1 MENPSLWA
9 ICALVKPSIRVMLG
23 SMGFLANSALAV
35 GATGV
40 GSLTY
45 GLVEAQAFKVRE
57 LDLALLPAGS
67 ESIRVLHISDLH
79 ITPAQTRKIN
89 WVKSLAKLEPDFVV
103 GTGDFLAH
111 QLAVPAVIE
120 AMNELLEIPGAFVLG
135 SNDYFAPK
143 IKNPLMYFSK
153 DREIETTGIAL
164 PTSDL
169 VDELADAGWLDLNN
183 KQSITEINGVKFH
196 FRGTDDPHIKRDDY
210 AAVAGSFDAAAF
222 AFGVTHAP
230 YRRVLQS
237 FAADKADLVL
247 AGHTH
252 GGQICIPFYGALVT
266 NCDLPL
272 GQAKGYSTFGESRMP
287 MHVSAGV
294 GTSPFAQVRIACRPE
309 ATLITLSAKLTKD

>member
-1 MENPSLWA
+1 
-9 ICALVKPSIRVMLG
+9 MLG
-23 SMGFLANSALAV
+23 SMGFLANSALAI

-89 WVKSLAKLEPDFVV
+89 WVKSLAKLKPDFVV

-111 QLAVPAVIE
+111 QLAVPAVVE
-120 AMNELLEIPGAFVLG
+120 AMNELLDIPGAYVLG
-135 SNDYFAPK
+135 SNDYFAPSF
-143 IKNPLMYFSK
+143 KNPFMYFNK
-153 DREIETTGIAL
+153 KREIRAEGTAL

-169 VDELADAGWLDLNN
+169 VVELNDAGWLDLNN
-183 KQSITEINGVKFH
+183 KQSTAVINGVKIH
-196 FRGTDDPHIKRDDY
+196 FRGTDDPHINKDDY
-210 AAVAGSFDAAAF
+210 AAVAGAFDSDAF

-237 FAADKADLVL
+237 FETDKADLVL

-266 NCDLPL
+266 NCDLPQ
-272 GQAKGYSTFGESRMP
+272 GQAKGFSTFGESQMP
-287 MHVSAGV
+287 LHVSAGV

-309 ATLITLSAKLTKD
+309 ATLITLSAKAN

>member
-1 MENPSLWA
+1 
-9 ICALVKPSIRVMLG
+9 MLG

-89 WVKSLAKLEPDFVV
+89 WVRSLAKLEPDFVV
-103 GTGDFLAH
+103 STGDFLAH

-294 GTSPFAQVRIACRPE
+294 GTSPFAKVRIACRPE

>member
-1 MENPSLWA
+1 
-9 ICALVKPSIRVMLG
+9 MLG
-23 SMGFLANSALAV
+23 SMGFLANSALAI

-40 GSLTY
+40 GSLAY

-111 QLAVPAVIE
+111 QLAVPAVVE
-120 AMNELLEIPGAFVLG
+120 AMNELLDIPGAYVLG
-135 SNDYFAPK
+135 SNDYFAPSF
-143 IKNPLMYFSK
+143 KNPFMYFNK
-153 DREIETTGIAL
+153 NRQIRAEGTAL

-169 VDELADAGWLDLNN
+169 VDELNDAGWLDLNN
-183 KQSITEINGVKFH
+183 KQSTAVINGVKIH
-196 FRGTDDPHIKRDDY
+196 FRGTDDPHINKDNY
-210 AAVAGSFDAAAF
+210 AAVVGAFDSDAF

-237 FAADKADLVL
+237 FETDKADLVL

-266 NCDLPL
+266 NCDLPQ
-272 GQAKGYSTFGESRMP
+272 GQAKGFSTFGESEMP
-287 MHVSAGV
+287 LHVSAGV

-309 ATLITLSAKLTKD
+309 ATLITLSAKTN

>member
-1 MENPSLWA
+1 
-9 ICALVKPSIRVMLG
+9 MLG
-23 SMGFLANSALAV
+23 SMGFLANSALAI

-89 WVKSLAKLEPDFVV
+89 WVKSLAELEPDFVV

-111 QLAVPAVIE
+111 QLAVPAVVE
-120 AMNELLEIPGAFVLG
+120 AMNELMDIPGAFVLG
-135 SNDYFAPK
+135 SNDYFAPT
-143 IKNPLMYFSK
+143 IKNPFMYFNK
-153 DREIETTGIAL
+153 NREIRAEGKAL

-169 VDELADAGWLDLNN
+169 VDELNDAGWLDLNN
-183 KQSITEINGVKFH
+183 KQSTAVINGVKIH
-196 FRGTDDPHIKRDDY
+196 FRGTDDPHINKDNY
-210 AAVAGSFDAAAF
+210 AAVAGAFDSDAF

-237 FAADKADLVL
+237 FETDKADLVL

-266 NCDLPL
+266 NCDLPQ
-272 GQAKGYSTFGESRMP
+272 GQAKGFSTFGESEMP
-287 MHVSAGV
+287 LHVSAGV

-309 ATLITLSAKLTKD
+309 ATLITLNAKIV

>member
-1 MENPSLWA
+1 
-9 ICALVKPSIRVMLG
+9 MLG
-23 SMGFLANSALAV
+23 SMGFLANSALAI

-40 GSLTY
+40 GSLAY
-45 GLVEAQAFKVRE
+45 GFAEAQSFKVRE
-57 LDLALLPAGS
+57 LDLDLLPAGS

-89 WVKSLAKLEPDFVV
+89 WVKSLVKLEPDFVV

-111 QLAVPAVIE
+111 QLAVPAVVE
-120 AMNELLEIPGAFVLG
+120 AMNELMDIPGAFVLG
-135 SNDYFAPK
+135 SNDYFAPT
-143 IKNPLMYFSK
+143 IKNPFMYFNKS
-153 DREIETTGIAL
+153 REILAEGTPL

-169 VDELADAGWLDLNN
+169 VDELNDAGWLDLNN
-183 KQSITEINGVKFH
+183 KQNTAVINGVKIH
-196 FRGTDDPHIKRDDY
+196 FRGTDDPHINKDDY
-210 AAVAGSFDAAAF
+210 AAVSGPFDSDAF

-237 FAADKADLVL
+237 FESDKADLVL

-266 NCDLPL
+266 NCDLPQ
-272 GQAKGYSTFGESRMP
+272 GQAKGYSTFGESKMP

-309 ATLITLSAKLTKD
+309 ATLITLSAKTN

>member
-1 MENPSLWA
+1 
-9 ICALVKPSIRVMLG
+9 MLG
-23 SMGFLANSALAV
+23 SMGFLANSALAI

-89 WVKSLAKLEPDFVV
+89 WVKSLTKLEPDFVV

-111 QLAVPAVIE
+111 QLAVPAVVE
-120 AMNELLEIPGAFVLG
+120 AMNELLDIPGAFVLG
-135 SNDYFAPK
+135 SNDYFAPT
-143 IKNPLMYFSK
+143 IKNPLTYFK
-153 DREIETTGIAL
+153 KGREIRAEGTAL

-169 VDELADAGWLDLNN
+169 VDELSDAGWLDLNN
-183 KQSITEINGVKFH
+183 KQGTAVINDVKIH
-196 FRGTDDPHIKRDDY
+196 FRGTDDPHINKDDY
-210 AAVAGSFDAAAF
+210 AAVAGSFDSDAF

-237 FAADKADLVL
+237 FETDKADLVL

-266 NCDLPL
+266 NCDLPQ
-272 GQAKGYSTFGESRMP
+272 GQAKGFSTFGESEMP
-287 MHVSAGV
+287 LHVSAGV

-309 ATLITLSAKLTKD
+309 ATLITLSAKRI

>member
-1 MENPSLWA
+1 
-9 ICALVKPSIRVMLG
+9 MLG
-23 SMGFLANSALAV
+23 SMGFLANSALAI

-57 LDLALLPAGS
+57 LDLELLPAGS
-67 ESIRVLHISDLH
+67 ESIRVLHFSDLH

-89 WVKSLAKLEPDFVV
+89 WVKSLAKLEPNFVV

-111 QLAVPAVIE
+111 QLAVPAVVE
-120 AMNELLEIPGAFVLG
+120 AMNELMDIPGAYVLG
-135 SNDYFAPK
+135 SNDYFAPT
-143 IKNPLMYFSK
+143 IKNPFMYLNK
-153 DREIETTGIAL
+153 KREIRAEGTAL

-169 VDELADAGWLDLNN
+169 VDELNDAGWLDLNN
-183 KQSITEINGVKFH
+183 KQSTAVINGVKIH
-196 FRGTDDPHIKRDDY
+196 FRGTDDPHIKKDDY
-210 AAVAGSFDAAAF
+210 AAVAGAFDSDAF

-237 FAADKADLVL
+237 FEADKADLVL

-266 NCDLPL
+266 NCDLPQ
-272 GQAKGYSTFGESRMP
+272 GQAKGFSTFGESKMP
-287 MHVSAGV
+287 LHVSAGV

-309 ATLITLSAKLTKD
+309 ATLITLSAKRT

>member
-1 MENPSLWA
+1 
-9 ICALVKPSIRVMLG
+9 MLG
-23 SMGFLANSALAV
+23 SMGFLANSALAI

-79 ITPAQTRKIN
+79 ITPAQTRKIY

-111 QLAVPAVIE
+111 QLAVPAVVE
-120 AMNELLEIPGAFVLG
+120 AMNELMDIPGAFVLG
-135 SNDYFAPK
+135 SNDYFAPSF
-143 IKNPLMYFSK
+143 KNPFMYFNK
-153 DREIETTGIAL
+153 KREIRAEGTAL

-169 VDELADAGWLDLNN
+169 VDELNDAGWLDLNN
-183 KQSITEINGVKFH
+183 KQSTAVINGVKIH
-196 FRGTDDPHIKRDDY
+196 FRGTDDPHINKDNY
-210 AAVAGSFDAAAF
+210 AAVAGAFDSDAF

-237 FAADKADLVL
+237 FEADKADLVL

-266 NCDLPL
+266 NCDLPQ
-272 GQAKGYSTFGESRMP
+272 GQAKGFSTFGESKMP
-287 MHVSAGV
+287 LHVSAGV
-294 GTSPFAQVRIACRPE
+294 GTSPFAQIRIACRPE
-309 ATLITLSAKLTKD
+309 ATLITLSAKTN

>member
-1 MENPSLWA
+1 
-9 ICALVKPSIRVMLG
+9 
-23 SMGFLANSALAV
+23 
-35 GATGV
+35 
-40 GSLTY
+40 
-45 GLVEAQAFKVRE
+45 
-57 LDLALLPAGS
+57 
-67 ESIRVLHISDLH
+67 
-79 ITPAQTRKIN
+79 
-89 WVKSLAKLEPDFVV
+89 LAKLEPDFVV

-111 QLAVPAVIE
+111 QLAVPAVVE

-153 DREIETTGIAL
+153 NREIQTTGIAL

-169 VDELADAGWLDLNN
+169 VDELTDAGWLDLNN
-183 KQSITEINGVKFH
+183 KQGLTEINGVKIH
-196 FRGTDDPHIKRDDY
+196 FRGTNDPHITKDNY
-210 AAVAGSFDAAAF
+210 AAVAGAFNSTAF

-237 FAADKADLVL
+237 FATDKADLVL

-266 NCDLPL
+266 NCDLPQ
-272 GQAKGYSTFGESRMP
+272 GQAKGLSSFGESKMP
-287 MHVSAGV
+287 LHVSAGV

-309 ATLITLSAKLTKD
+309 ATLITLNAKTN

>member
-1 MENPSLWA
+1 
-9 ICALVKPSIRVMLG
+9 MLG
-23 SMGFLANSALAV
+23 SMGFLANSALAI

-111 QLAVPAVIE
+111 QLAVPAVVE
-120 AMNELLEIPGAFVLG
+120 AMNELMDIPGAYVLG
-135 SNDYFAPK
+135 SNDYFAPT
-143 IKNPLMYFSK
+143 IKNPFMYLNK
-153 DREIETTGIAL
+153 KREIRAEGTAL

-169 VDELADAGWLDLNN
+169 VDELNDAGWLDLNN
-183 KQSITEINGVKFH
+183 KQSTAVINGVKIH
-196 FRGTDDPHIKRDDY
+196 FRGTDDPHINKDNY
-210 AAVAGSFDAAAF
+210 AAVAGAFDSDAF

-237 FAADKADLVL
+237 FEADKADLVL

-266 NCDLPL
+266 NCDLPQ
-272 GQAKGYSTFGESRMP
+272 GQAKGFSTFGESKMP
-287 MHVSAGV
+287 LHVSAGV

-309 ATLITLSAKLTKD
+309 ATLITLSAKRNS

>member
-1 MENPSLWA
+1 
-9 ICALVKPSIRVMLG
+9 MLG
-23 SMGFLANSALAV
+23 TMGFLANSALAIGV
-35 GATGV
+35 TGV

-45 GLVEAQAFKVRE
+45 GLAEAQAFKVRE

-67 ESIRVLHISDLH
+67 ESIRVLHLSDLH

-89 WVKSLAKLEPDFVV
+89 WVKSLTKLEPDFVV

-111 QLAVPAVIE
+111 QLAVPAVVE
-120 AMNELLEIPGAFVLG
+120 AMNELLDIPGAFVLG
-135 SNDYFAPK
+135 SNDYFAPT
-143 IKNPLMYFSK
+143 IKNPLTYFKK
-153 DREIETTGIAL
+153 DREIRAEGTAL

-169 VDELADAGWLDLNN
+169 VDELSDAGWLDLNN
-183 KQSITEINGVKFH
+183 KQSTAVINGVKIH
-196 FRGTDDPHIKRDDY
+196 FRGTDDPHIKKDDY
-210 AAVAGSFDAAAF
+210 AAVAGAFDSDAF

-237 FAADKADLVL
+237 FETDKADLVL

-266 NCDLPL
+266 NCDLPQ
-272 GQAKGYSTFGESRMP
+272 GQAKGFSTFGESEMP
-287 MHVSAGV
+287 LHVSAGV

-309 ATLITLSAKLTKD
+309 ASLITLRAKRT

>member
-1 MENPSLWA
+1 
-9 ICALVKPSIRVMLG
+9 MLG
-23 SMGFLANSALAV
+23 SMGFLANSALAI

-57 LDLALLPAGS
+57 LDLELLPAGS

-111 QLAVPAVIE
+111 RLAVPAVVE
-120 AMNELLEIPGAFVLG
+120 AMNELLDIPGAFVLG
-135 SNDYFAPK
+135 SNDYFAPT
-143 IKNPLMYFSK
+143 IKNPIMYFNK
-153 DREIETTGIAL
+153 NRQIRTEGKAL

-169 VDELADAGWLDLNN
+169 VEELTDAGWLDLNN
-183 KQSITEINGVKFH
+183 KQSTAVVNGVKIH
-196 FRGTDDPHIKRDDY
+196 FRGTDDPHIKKDDY
-210 AAVAGSFDAAAF
+210 GAVAGSFDSDAF

-237 FAADKADLVL
+237 FETDNADLVL

-252 GGQICIPFYGALVT
+252 GGQICIPFYGAIVT
-266 NCDLPL
+266 NCDLPQ
-272 GQAKGYSTFGESRMP
+272 GQAKGFSTFGESKMP
-287 MHVSAGV
+287 LHVSAGV
-294 GTSPFAQVRIACRPE
+294 GTSPFAQIRIACRPE
-309 ATLITLSAKLTKD
+309 ATLITLSAKTN

>member
-1 MENPSLWA
+1 
-9 ICALVKPSIRVMLG
+9 MLG
-23 SMGFLANSALAV
+23 SMGFLANSALAI

-40 GSLTY
+40 GSLAY
-45 GLVEAQAFKVRE
+45 GLAEAQAFKVRE
-57 LDLALLPAGS
+57 LVLYLLPAGS

-111 QLAVPAVIE
+111 QLAVPAVVE
-120 AMNELLEIPGAFVLG
+120 AMNELMDFPGAFVLG
-135 SNDYFAPK
+135 SNDYFAPT
-143 IKNPLMYFSK
+143 IKNPFMYFDK
-153 DREIETTGIAL
+153 DREIRAEGKAL

-169 VDELADAGWLDLNN
+169 VDELTDAGWLNLNN
-183 KQSITEINGVKFH
+183 KQIVTDVNGVKIH
-196 FRGTDDPHIKRDDY
+196 FRGTDDPHINKDDY
-210 AAVAGSFDAAAF
+210 AAVSGPFDSDAF

-237 FAADKADLVL
+237 FENDKADLVL

-266 NCDLPL
+266 NCDLPQ
-272 GQAKGYSTFGESRMP
+272 GQAKGFSTFGDSEMP
-287 MHVSAGV
+287 LHVSAGV
-294 GTSPFAQVRIACRPE
+294 GTSPYAQVRIACRPE
-309 ATLITLSAKLTKD
+309 ATLITLSAKLTKN

>member
-1 MENPSLWA
+1 MEIPSLWA
-9 ICALVKPSIRVMLG
+9 FCAHVKPSIRVMLG
-23 SMGFLANSALAV
+23 SMGFLANSVVAL

-40 GSLTY
+40 GSLAY

-57 LDLALLPAGS
+57 LDLELLPAGS

-111 QLAVPAVIE
+111 QLAVPAVVE
-120 AMNELLEIPGAFVLG
+120 AMNELMDLPGAFVLG
-135 SNDYFAPK
+135 SNDYYAPTV
-143 IKNPLMYFSK
+143 KNPLMYLNTA
-153 DREIETTGIAL
+153 REIHVKGKAL
-164 PTSDL
+164 PTADL
-169 VDELADAGWLDLNN
+169 VEQLTDAGWLDLNN
-183 KQSITEINGVKFH
+183 KQGITEVNGVKFH
-196 FRGTDDPHIKRDDY
+196 FRGTDDPHIKKDNY
-210 AAVAGSFDAAAF
+210 SAVAVPFDSDAF

-230 YRRVLQS
+230 YRRVLES
-237 FAADKADLVL
+237 FETDKADLVL

-266 NCDLPL
+266 NCDLPQ
-272 GQAKGYSTFGESRMP
+272 GQAKGYSTFGETKMP
-287 MHVSAGV
+287 LHVSAGV

-309 ATLITLSAKLTKD
+309 ATLITLSAKRN

>member
-1 MENPSLWA
+1 
-9 ICALVKPSIRVMLG
+9 
-23 SMGFLANSALAV
+23 
-35 GATGV
+35 
-40 GSLTY
+40 
-45 GLVEAQAFKVRE
+45 
-57 LDLALLPAGS
+57 
-67 ESIRVLHISDLH
+67 
-79 ITPAQTRKIN
+79 
-89 WVKSLAKLEPDFVV
+89 LAKLEPDFVV

-111 QLAVPAVIE
+111 QLAVPAVVE

-153 DREIETTGIAL
+153 NREIETTGIAL

-169 VDELADAGWLDLNN
+169 VDELTDAGWLDLNN
-183 KQSITEINGVKFH
+183 KQGLTEINGVKIH

-309 ATLITLSAKLTKD
+309 ATLITLSAKTD

>member
-89 WVKSLAKLEPDFVV
+89 WVRSLAKLEPDFVV

-294 GTSPFAQVRIACRPE
+294 GTSPFAQVRIACRP
-309 ATLITLSAKLTKD
+309 

>member
-1 MENPSLWA
+1 
-9 ICALVKPSIRVMLG
+9 MLG
-23 SMGFLANSALAV
+23 TMGFLANSALAIGV
-35 GATGV
+35 TGV

-45 GLVEAQAFKVRE
+45 GLAEAQAFKVRE

-67 ESIRVLHISDLH
+67 ESIRVLHLSDLH

-111 QLAVPAVIE
+111 QLAVPAVVE
-120 AMNELLEIPGAFVLG
+120 AMNELLDIPGAFVLG
-135 SNDYFAPK
+135 SNDYFAPT
-143 IKNPLMYFSK
+143 IKNPLTYFKK
-153 DREIETTGIAL
+153 DREIRAEGTAL

-169 VDELADAGWLDLNN
+169 VDELSDAGWLDLNN
-183 KQSITEINGVKFH
+183 KQSTAVINGVKIH
-196 FRGTDDPHIKRDDY
+196 FRGTDDPHINKDDY
-210 AAVAGSFDAAAF
+210 AAVAGAFDSDAF

-237 FAADKADLVL
+237 FETDKADLVL

-266 NCDLPL
+266 NCDLPQ
-272 GQAKGYSTFGESRMP
+272 GQAKGFSTFGENEMP
-287 MHVSAGV
+287 LHVSAGV

-309 ATLITLSAKLTKD
+309 ATLITLSAKTN

>member
-1 MENPSLWA
+1 M
-9 ICALVKPSIRVMLG
+9 LV
-23 SMGFLANSALAV
+23 SMGFLANSALAI

-40 GSLTY
+40 GSLAY

-57 LDLALLPAGS
+57 LDLELLPAGS

-111 QLAVPAVIE
+111 QLAVPAVVE
-120 AMNELLEIPGAFVLG
+120 AMNELMDIPGAFVLG
-135 SNDYFAPK
+135 SNDYFAPT
-143 IKNPLMYFSK
+143 IKNPFMYFNK
-153 DREIETTGIAL
+153 DREIQTKGAAL

-169 VDELADAGWLDLNN
+169 VEELTDAGWLDLNN
-183 KQSITEINGVKFH
+183 KQSTAVVNGVKIH
-196 FRGTDDPHIKRDDY
+196 FRGTDDPHINKDDY
-210 AAVAGSFDAAAF
+210 AAVAGSFDSDAF

-237 FAADKADLVL
+237 FESDKADLVL

-266 NCDLPL
+266 NCDLPQ
-272 GQAKGYSTFGESRMP
+272 GQAKGFSKFGESEMP
-287 MHVSAGV
+287 LHVSAGV
-294 GTSPFAQVRIACRPE
+294 GTSPFAQVRIACSPE
-309 ATLITLSAKLTKD
+309 ATLITLNAKTN

>member
-1 MENPSLWA
+1 
-9 ICALVKPSIRVMLG
+9 MLG
-23 SMGFLANSALAV
+23 SMGFLANSALAI

-40 GSLTY
+40 GSLAY
-45 GLVEAQAFKVRE
+45 GFAEAQSFKVRE
-57 LDLALLPAGS
+57 LDLDLLPAGS

-89 WVKSLAKLEPDFVV
+89 WVKSLVKLEPDFVV

-111 QLAVPAVIE
+111 QLAVPAVVE
-120 AMNELLEIPGAFVLG
+120 AMNELMDIPGAFVLG
-135 SNDYFAPK
+135 SNDYFAPTL
-143 IKNPLMYFSK
+143 KNPFMYFKK
-153 DREIETTGIAL
+153 DREIRAEGTAL

-169 VDELADAGWLDLNN
+169 VDELNDAGWLDLNN
-183 KQSITEINGVKFH
+183 KQSAAVINGVKIH
-196 FRGTDDPHIKRDDY
+196 FRGTDDPHINKDDY
-210 AAVAGSFDAAAF
+210 AAVSGPFDSDAF

-237 FAADKADLVL
+237 FENDKADLVL

-266 NCDLPL
+266 NCDLPQ
-272 GQAKGYSTFGESRMP
+272 GQAKGFSKFGGSEMP
-287 MHVSAGV
+287 LHVSAGV

-309 ATLITLSAKLTKD
+309 ATLITLSAKTN

>member
-1 MENPSLWA
+1 
-9 ICALVKPSIRVMLG
+9 MLG
-23 SMGFLANSALAV
+23 SMGFLANSALAI

-89 WVKSLAKLEPDFVV
+89 WVKSLTKLEPDFVV

-111 QLAVPAVIE
+111 QLAVPAVVE
-120 AMNELLEIPGAFVLG
+120 AMNELLDIPGAFVLG
-135 SNDYFAPK
+135 SNDYFAPT
-143 IKNPLMYFSK
+143 IKNPLTYFKK
-153 DREIETTGIAL
+153 DREIRAEGTAL

-169 VDELADAGWLDLNN
+169 VDELSDAGWLDLNN
-183 KQSITEINGVKFH
+183 KQSTAVVNGVRIH
-196 FRGTDDPHIKRDDY
+196 FRGTDDPHINKDDY
-210 AAVAGSFDAAAF
+210 AAVAGAFDSDAF

-237 FAADKADLVL
+237 FEIDKADLVL

-266 NCDLPL
+266 NCDLPQ
-272 GQAKGYSTFGESRMP
+272 GQAKGLSTFGESEMP
-287 MHVSAGV
+287 LHVSAGV

-309 ATLITLSAKLTKD
+309 ATLITLSAKTN

>member
-1 MENPSLWA
+1 
-9 ICALVKPSIRVMLG
+9 MLG
-23 SMGFLANSALAV
+23 SMGFLANSALAI

-40 GSLTY
+40 GSLAY
-45 GLVEAQAFKVRE
+45 GFAEAQSFKVRE
-57 LDLALLPAGS
+57 LDLDLLPAGS

-79 ITPAQTRKIN
+79 ITPTQTRKIN

-111 QLAVPAVIE
+111 QLAVPAVVE
-120 AMNELLEIPGAFVLG
+120 AMNELMDIPGAFVLG
-135 SNDYFAPK
+135 SNDYFAPT
-143 IKNPLMYFSK
+143 IKNPFMYFNK
-153 DREIETTGIAL
+153 GREIRAEGTPL

-169 VDELADAGWLDLNN
+169 VDELDDAGWLDLNN
-183 KQSITEINGVKFH
+183 KQSTAVINGVKIH
-196 FRGTDDPHIKRDDY
+196 FRGTDDPHINKDDY
-210 AAVAGSFDAAAF
+210 AAVSGPFDSDAF

-237 FAADKADLVL
+237 FETDKADLVL

-266 NCDLPL
+266 NCDLPQ
-272 GQAKGYSTFGESRMP
+272 GQAKGYSTFGESKMP

-309 ATLITLSAKLTKD
+309 ATLITLRAKRI

>member
-1 MENPSLWA
+1 
-9 ICALVKPSIRVMLG
+9 MLG
-23 SMGFLANSALAV
+23 SMGFLANSALAI

-40 GSLTY
+40 GSLAY

-57 LDLALLPAGS
+57 LDLELLPAGS
-67 ESIRVLHISDLH
+67 DSIRVLHISDLH

-111 QLAVPAVIE
+111 QLAVPAVVE
-120 AMNELLEIPGAFVLG
+120 AMNELLDIPGAFVFG
-135 SNDYFAPK
+135 SNDYFAPT
-143 IKNPLMYFSK
+143 IKNPFMYFNK
-153 DREIETTGIAL
+153 NREIQLEGTPL

-169 VDELADAGWLDLNN
+169 VDELNDAGWLDLNN
-183 KQSITEINGVKFH
+183 KQSTAVVNGVKIH
-196 FRGTDDPHIKRDDY
+196 FRGTDDPHIKKDDY
-210 AAVAGSFDAAAF
+210 AAVAGSFDSDAF

-237 FAADKADLVL
+237 FETDKADLVL

-266 NCDLPL
+266 NCDLPQ
-272 GQAKGYSTFGESRMP
+272 GQAKGLSTFGESEMP
-287 MHVSAGV
+287 LHVSAGV

-309 ATLITLSAKLTKD
+309 ATLITLSAKRT

>member
-1 MENPSLWA
+1 
-9 ICALVKPSIRVMLG
+9 MLG

-89 WVKSLAKLEPDFVV
+89 WVRSLAKLEPDFVV
-103 GTGDFLAH
+103 STGDFLAH

>member
-1 MENPSLWA
+1 
-9 ICALVKPSIRVMLG
+9 MLG
-23 SMGFLANSALAV
+23 SMGFLANSALAI

-111 QLAVPAVIE
+111 QLAVPAVVE
-120 AMNELLEIPGAFVLG
+120 AMNELMDIPGAFVLG
-135 SNDYFAPK
+135 SNDYFAPSF
-143 IKNPLMYFSK
+143 KNPFMYFNK
-153 DREIETTGIAL
+153 KREIRAEGTAL

-169 VDELADAGWLDLNN
+169 VDELNDAGWLDLNN
-183 KQSITEINGVKFH
+183 KQSTAVINGVKIH
-196 FRGTDDPHIKRDDY
+196 FRGTDDPHINKDNY
-210 AAVAGSFDAAAF
+210 AAVAGAFDSDAF

-230 YRRVLQS
+230 YRRVLES
-237 FAADKADLVL
+237 FETDKADLVL

-266 NCDLPL
+266 NCDLPQ
-272 GQAKGYSTFGESRMP
+272 GQAKGFSTFGESEMP
-287 MHVSAGV
+287 LHVSAGV

-309 ATLITLSAKLTKD
+309 ATLITLSAKTN